1 MSNLLNETHNPALT
15 SWLAS
20 ANVQNADFP
29 IQNLPFSIFKRRNSD
44 EQFRGGVAIG
54 DQVIDLTAVS
64 KMRMFDG
71 VVADALLLCSQT
83 SLNEFMAQTSAVW
96 SALRAMLS
104 KALSA
109 GSELESELRHCL
121 VPQSDVVYDLP
132 CRIGDYTDFY
142 TSIHHATT
150 VGKFFRPDNP
160 LLPNYKWVPI
170 GYHGRSSSIGVSGQE
185 FRRPKG
191 QTKAPDADAPS
202 VGPCKR
208 LDYEMEVGIYIG
220 GGNEMGDSIDLD
232 NTDEHIFGMCLFND
246 WSARDIQGWEY
257 QPLGPFLAKNFAS
270 TVSPW
275 IVTNEALAP
284 FRMSWSRDARDPQ
297 PLEYLS
303 SERNSE
309 LGAYD
314 VQLEVFLE
322 TPKMRDA
329 GQPAAKLTNSSFRHS
344 YWTTA
349 QMVAHHTVNGCNLV
363 AGDFFGSGTQSGP
376 NAEEAGSLLELTG
389 AGKNKLDLGN
399 GESRGFVEDGDAIVM
414 RGFCE
419 KDGVKRIGFGECYSL
434 VLPTK

>member
-1 MSNLLNETHNPALT
+1 
-15 SWLAS
+15 
-20 ANVQNADFP
+20 
-29 IQNLPFSIFKRRNSD
+29 
-44 EQFRGGVAIG
+44 
-54 DQVIDLTAVS
+54 
-64 KMRMFDG
+64 
-71 VVADALLLCSQT
+71 
-83 SLNEFMAQTSAVW
+83 
-96 SALRAMLS
+96 
-104 KALSA
+104 
-109 GSELESELRHCL
+109 
-121 VPQSDVVYDLP
+121 
-132 CRIGDYTDFY
+132 
-142 TSIHHATT
+142 
-150 VGKFFRPDNP
+150 
-160 LLPNYKWVPI
+160 
-170 GYHGRSSSIGVSGQE
+170 
-185 FRRPKG
+185 
-191 QTKAPDADAPS
+191 
-202 VGPCKR
+202 
-208 LDYEMEVGIYIG
+208 
-220 GGNEMGDSIDLD
+220 
-232 NTDEHIFGMCLFND
+232 
-246 WSARDIQGWEY
+246 
-257 QPLGPFLAKNFAS
+257 
-270 TVSPW
+270 
-275 IVTNEALAP
+275 
-284 FRMSWSRDARDPQ
+284 
-297 PLEYLS
+297 LS